1 MQYDEH
7 LRKQIRGTAPPGSQ
21 KFILIGDCEGPSCR
35 RWPTDGFFP
44 LWDDNPVDVPD
55 GLYLISFFGVSG
67 GKLATHGPKYIR
79 VKRAEVETQRTENH
93 DRSTTTMV
101 TTSDQGRGVIVP
113 EHHLELSQV
122 ELNLRAAT
130 AEFQK
135 HKMAVAMK
143 KDAIGLARASR
154 HTQELQEQAQ
164 LNQTY
169 RLEMQAMAETHSNI
183 TRRHVE
189 HSAKMIEVLGTT
201 SQMVGRVVHNLQ
213 ETVGQIAQPPP
224 PPVDYSETIVKSI
237 SMLGGLAIQF
247 AAVLKGKDI
256 PKTAEEK
263 TAEERAKADEAT
275 DGEVEAHIEDD
286 DVPIASPPN
295 RSKAERSST
304 QSPAVA
310 VQASQAKP
318 PKPGQPVASASPPAN
333 KTPDSHKKPPPAPI
347 VKTPVK
353 TAPAVAVA
361 PREVARAPEVVG
373 EDAEELDRLVDEL
386 AGHDG
391 EGERALPVPE
401 KEAASKTGPE
411 FFMNPENEEKHE
423 QFRELLNK
431 CKTRSELDQLIALNA
446 PHLLNRPD

>member
-7 LRKQIRGTAPPGSQ
+7 LRKQLRGTAPPGSQ

-55 GLYLISFFGVSG
+55 GLYLISFFSVSG

-79 VKRAEVETQRTENH
+79 VKRAEAETQKSENH
-93 DRSTTTMV
+93 DRSTTTLV
-101 TTSDQGRGVIVP
+101 TTSDHGRGVIVP

-135 HKMAVAMK
+135 HKMAVAMQR
-143 KDAIGLARASR
+143 DAIGLARASR

-213 ETVGQIAQPPP
+213 ETVGKIALPPP

-237 SMLGGLAIQF
+237 GMLGGLALQF
-247 AAVLKGKDI
+247 AAVLKGKDL
-256 PKTAEEK
+256 PKTAEEP
-263 TAEERAKADEAT
+263 AKPDEPT

-286 DVPIASPPN
+286 DEPSAPPPN
-295 RSKAERSST
+295 RSKPDRSST
-304 QSPAVA
+304 QSRGVA
-310 VQASQAKP
+310 VHSNQARPAKPGPSPVTPASQPASKP
-318 PKPGQPVASASPPAN
+318 
-333 KTPDSHKKPPPAPI
+333 TDSQKKPPLTPVA
-347 VKTPVK
+347 KTPVK
-353 TAPAVAVA
+353 SAPAVAVA
-361 PREVARAPEVVG
+361 PREAAPVPEALAG
-373 EDAEELDRLVDEL
+373 DDEELDRLVDEL

-391 EGERALPVPE
+391 EEERALPVAE
-401 KEAASKTGPE
+401 KPAASQTGPE
-411 FFMNPENEEKHE
+411 FFLAVENEDKHE

-431 CKTRSELDQLIALNA
+431 CKTRGELEQLVALNA